1 MLPSSIDLAVLLV
14 FFTRKDTLE
23 KVFARIREARPSELF
38 LYQDGP
44 RSDHPE
50 DAAKLEACRAV
61 VEQIDWECKVHRL
74 YQEKNYGP
82 DASGYLAD
90 RWAFSQVDK
99 CLVLEDDAVPAR
111 SFFAFCKE
119 MLDRYEHDERVML
132 ISGWN
137 LEEETQGIDSDYF
150 FSAATYTLG
159 WASWGRVV
167 RQWDAAYSFL
177 DDAETKRSLQDYI
190 RRMDLPSESM
200 YSWEHYKK
208 SGGLSFEC
216 ALIAHQHLHR
226 GLTIYPR
233 CNMVCHI
240 GIGGDA
246 AHYQIDLRMM
256 ARGDRRL
263 ATLSSYEL
271 DVAHL
276 KHPQRVEN
284 HPPFSKRVKRLRAV
298 DHPIIKTFRCLES
311 FLLQCRYGDWKTAL
325 RTLRGQAQR
334 YLQRLI

>member
-44 RSDHPE
+44 RSDRPE

-90 RWAFSQVDK
+90 RWAFSQADK
-99 CLVLEDDAVPAR
+99 CLVLEDDVVPAR

-137 LEEETQGIDSDYF
+137 LEEKTQEIDSDYF

-200 YSWEHYKK
+200 SAWERHKK

-216 ALIAHQHLHR
+216 ILIAHQHVHR

-233 CNMVCHI
+233 CNMVRHI
-240 GIGGDA
+240 GIGGGSS
-246 AHYQIDLRMM
+246 HYQSELHMM
-256 ARGDRRL
+256 ARADRRL

-284 HPPFSKRVKRLRAV
+284 YPPFSKRVKRMCAV
-298 DHPIIKTFRCLES
+298 DHPVIKTFRCLES
-311 FLLQCRYGDWKTAL
+311 FLLQCRYGSWKTAV

-334 YLQRLI
+334 FLQRLT

>member
-90 RWAFSQVDK
+90 RWAFSQADK
-99 CLVLEDDAVPAR
+99 CLVLEDDVVPAR

-137 LEEETQGIDSDYF
+137 LEEKTQEIDSDYF
-150 FSAATYTLG
+150 FSVATYTLG

-200 YSWEHYKK
+200 SAWERHKK
-208 SGGLSFEC
+208 SGGWSFEC
-216 ALIAHQHLHR
+216 ILIAHQHVHR

-233 CNMVCHI
+233 CNMVRHI
-240 GIGGDA
+240 GIGGGSS
-246 AHYQIDLRMM
+246 HYQSELHMM
-256 ARGDRRL
+256 ARADRRL

-284 HPPFSKRVKRLRAV
+284 YPPFSKRVKRMCAV
-298 DHPIIKTFRCLES
+298 DHPVIKTFRCLES
-311 FLLQCRYGDWKTAL
+311 FLLQCRYGSWKTAV

-334 YLQRLI
+334 FLQRLT